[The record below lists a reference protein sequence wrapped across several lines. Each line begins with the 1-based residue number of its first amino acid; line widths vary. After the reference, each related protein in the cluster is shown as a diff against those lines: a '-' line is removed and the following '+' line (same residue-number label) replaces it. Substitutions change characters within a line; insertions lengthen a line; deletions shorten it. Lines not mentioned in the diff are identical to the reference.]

1 MDGLSRQTNA
11 DKSDGEVVWSWHLD
25 ADAKRAAIA
34 SASWPVTVTIK
45 PDHRGELEG
54 NR

>member
-1 MDGLSRQTNA
+1 MDGLSHQTNA

-25 ADAKRAAIA
+25 ADAKWATMLRIA
-34 SASWPVTVTIK
+34 PATVTIK
-45 PDHRGELEG
+45 PDHRGEREG